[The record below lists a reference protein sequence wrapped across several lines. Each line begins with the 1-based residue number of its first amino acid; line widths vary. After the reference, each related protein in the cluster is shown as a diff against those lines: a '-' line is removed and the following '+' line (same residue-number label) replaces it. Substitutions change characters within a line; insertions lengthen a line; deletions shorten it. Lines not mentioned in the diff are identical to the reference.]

1 MRKRMK
7 LGQAEKLITSKDREE
22 RMKRIEEMMRNRM
35 MRERERLKPG
45 MLKGGQ
51 AKLDKNKNNRIDAQD
66 FKILRAEK
74 AKGRGK
80 GLQDEKMKPGKMMK
94 AALGTIALGKFSKS
108 AAKKMGNKKMAPAMM
123 GGIGVSMAK
132 AKKIKEITGL
142 KRGRLINPKGPGVIR
157 PKPQDR
163 YGRPFKPK
171 PMKPGGKMGGGM
183 MMTKPGQMSYYG
195 GGMMMRPNP
204 MRAKGGVMVKTKIG
218 KNKPT
223 KTY

>member
-1 MRKRMK
+1 MREKMK
-7 LGQAEKLITSKDREE
+7 LGKREKDRRTSRDREE
-22 RMKRIEEMMRNRM
+22 RMRRIEEMMRNRM

-45 MLKGGQ
+45 MLTGGQ
-51 AKLDKNKNNRIDAQD
+51 AKLDRNKNNRIDAQD

-142 KRGRLINPKGPGVIR
+142 KKGSKGPIKPNVLDAIRAYEKKQKPPKGSK
-157 PKPQDR
+157 KP
-163 YGRPFKPK
+163 
-171 PMKPGGKMGGGM
+171 GKMGGGM